1 MQHKSFGEMTCPIA
15 RTLDLVG
22 EWWSILILRDCFAG
36 IRRFDDFQASLG
48 IGTNTLTRRL
58 NALVEAGMLE
68 RHRYSERPPRHEY
81 LLTRRGRDFRPVL
94 LALLAFGNAELTPEG
109 ETVVI
114 VDATTGRQADP
125 VVVDRRSGL
134 ELMEPRFRLA
144 PGPAAKGA
152 TRERLASG
160 RNEMLRPRPGPAESG
175 PAA

>member
-1 MQHKSFGEMTCPIA
+1 MQRKSFSEMTCPIA
-15 RTLDLVG
+15 RTLELVG

-48 IGTNTLTRRL
+48 IGANTLTRRL

-68 RHRYSERPPRHEY
+68 RRPYSAHPPRHDY
-81 LLTRRGRDFRPVL
+81 VLTRRGRDFRPVL
-94 LALLAFGNAELTPEG
+94 LALLAFGNNELTPEG

-114 VDATTGRQADP
+114 VDSTTGAQVDP

-134 ELMEPRFRLA
+134 PLMEPRFRLA

-152 TRERLASG
+152 TRERLESG
-160 RNEMLRPRPGPAESG
+160 RHELLRPMPDPTDAG
-175 PAA
+175 AAT